1 MNLKSTTTHI
11 FYKISLSIAYVLLH
25 NLDVVCIS
33 ERYLDSTTEC
43 NGNNPEIARYNLIRA
58 DKAYNSEIG
67 GVFIFYKRSLVLRL
81 IDVHYLKE

>member
-1 MNLKSTTTHI
+1 MNLKSITTHI

-33 ERYLDSTTEC
+33 ERYLDSTTER